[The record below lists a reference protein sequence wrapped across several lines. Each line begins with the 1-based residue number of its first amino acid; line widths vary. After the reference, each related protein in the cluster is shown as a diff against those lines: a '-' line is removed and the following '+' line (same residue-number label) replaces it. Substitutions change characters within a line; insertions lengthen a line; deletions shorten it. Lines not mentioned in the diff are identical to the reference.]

1 MDAPR
6 LPLSH
11 FRLVFAAEGGP
22 GAGDYAG
29 SAWRG
34 AFGRA
39 LRLRLFG
46 PDPEASPQENAR
58 MLEALKGWRATRDG
72 LRTRN

>member
-39 LRLRLFG
+39 LRL
-46 PDPEASPQENAR
+46 
-58 MLEALKGWRATRDG
+58 
-72 LRTRN
+72 